1 VLGYYRHVPLGLLV
15 AVLVIIALFLVGGI
29 FRYLRQ
35 ELQEPRDNGRK

>member
-1 VLGYYRHVPLGLLV
+1 VQSLILLG

-35 ELQEPRDNGRK
+35 ELQGTPEERLRHRKR